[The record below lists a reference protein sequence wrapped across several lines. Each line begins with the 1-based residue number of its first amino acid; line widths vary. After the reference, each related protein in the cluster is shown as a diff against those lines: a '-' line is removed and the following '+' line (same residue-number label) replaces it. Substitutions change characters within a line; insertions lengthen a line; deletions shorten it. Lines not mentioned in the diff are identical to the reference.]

1 MRKYLKNSVLFQKS
15 FLKYKNRLLKLQFL
29 LVFIIIFAFQFE
41 TSAVTYYSR
50 TSGNWDAKIWATTN
64 NGAANF
70 ATITDADNVVI
81 QANNNVTVNIDAAV
95 CKNIDL
101 GSNNNIAVLTFNSGS
116 KLTVWGTVTLGNA
129 GNNNRRGRIVMTSG
143 GTLECQALA
152 LGNTGS
158 NSFIYGTG
166 TVILTAN
173 NTIPATVFTNFYNLT
188 INAGTTNI
196 SSSTTVNNNLYI
208 NDGTTFNAPDFSLTV
223 SGTTTVGAGSGGTL
237 NITGATGTKAFTGNV
252 TLNNGSTWDETAAAT
267 ISFGGNLTNNS
278 GTFTAS
284 TGDHSFTGTSKILS
298 GSSNTSIPNII
309 ISGSYTNSGTL
320 TAGTALTGS
329 GSLTNSGTL
338 YLSGSGNSSINSLSN
353 SGTIGVSG
361 SGAISTATANFTNT
375 GTINLGGSGAITGI
389 TNNGGGIVNLT
400 NASQTIGTFN
410 NAMSTSTVNI
420 TALINS
426 TSTITNLTATV
437 NGNTVNY
444 NGSGNQ
450 TVKNT
455 SYSNLIISGGG
466 NKSLGGTTTVSGV
479 LTLTNGNLITSSSNS
494 LTITNTLNTA
504 ISGGSASSFIDG
516 AVQWNLPVL
525 ASGTTYQFPVGK
537 GGTYLPFSLVN
548 PTTTGASSAKVEAFN
563 SNSGGSADET
573 TLQSISSTEYWSL
586 VTGSNFTNS
595 SVTLGKSTAIYPS
608 DAVGACTSAGG
619 TYTSLSGTTNINS
632 ISNSTSIG
640 AMRYFTLASRT
651 NYWVGN
657 ISSDWNTTGN
667 WSVGHVPASG
677 QNIEF
682 ADGNNYGTI
691 AQNDL
696 HITSDLTINKLKNVT
711 SKALVIFPGK
721 TLIVNSTITTSNNT
735 NQIYIK
741 ADTLL
746 ANGSLI
752 YQTTQPTP
760 VYGTVEMWSQ
770 SGWDT
775 NQPAGQKYNWQY
787 FGIPIDTVKAS
798 PTVNGAYIRYMDEA
812 GNDTTTHWHS
822 LTNTSNIIPFKG
834 YELCFQTPRIISFKG
849 KFVNRNF
856 NSGQLSKT
864 TTEGVLYAGQH
875 ILANP
880 YTAAIDIRQITFGSD
895 MEQSVYLYN
904 TGTFAQWN
912 SGTAGKIGS
921 TPGQYSAVPQLL
933 AGESGIQSQVPSMN
947 SMLVRV
953 INSTLNAFVNINY
966 NSVITGN
973 TERQRIKSATNG
985 SSKYVSTRIEV
996 ESKNGI
1002 DKLWL
1007 FADEQLSR
1015 KYDNGYDAKKMT
1027 GSSLQQQIFAVEDDG
1042 DYQIDATDNLNNTKI
1057 AFQAGQ
1063 EQDYKMTFYQTNI
1076 DKKYSGL
1083 YLFDMVENKTT
1094 EITESGSVYNFK
1106 ANPTPKAVTR
1116 FRIIATPVV
1125 SDKDPEANIVYFNIN
1140 NTLYLYNRANETAN
1154 IYLFDISGRVLNR
1167 TTIPANGMTGIL
1179 MNPEKVIIL
1188 RSVYSSSSES
1198 HKIMIR

>member
-1 MRKYLKNSVLFQKS
+1 MKKS
-15 FLKYKNRLLKLQFL
+15 FILLILTL
-29 LVFIIIFAFQFE
+29 SI
-41 TSAVTYYSR
+41 
-50 TSGNWDAKIWATTN
+50 
-64 NGAANF
+64 
-70 ATITDADNVVI
+70 
-81 QANNNVTVNIDAAV
+81 
-95 CKNIDL
+95 IDL
-101 GSNNNIAVLTFNSGS
+101 MDLYGATKTWNKT
-116 KLTVWGTVTLGNA
+116 T
-129 GNNNRRGRIVMTSG
+129 G
-143 GTLECQALA
+143 GLWT
-152 LGNTGS
+152 
-158 NSFIYGTG
+158 
-166 TVILTAN
+166 TAN
-173 NTIPATVFTNFYNLT
+173 NWTPSGAPLSNDIIIINTDQSANITAVPSISINSLQISGNCTLVGASTNRVLTVGGIT
-188 INAGTTNI
+188 G
-196 SSSTTVNNNLYI
+196 V
-208 NDGTTFNAPDFSLTV
+208 DFSISQDKTFTIGSNLGITL
-223 SGTTTVGAGSGGTL
+223 AGSATATIDGTL
-237 NITGATGTKAFTGNV
+237 NITSGRTYNTNGTSVITTV
-252 TLNNGSTWDETAAAT
+252 NGSINNAGTVTNSTAAKLLFQNGSEYIHARNGGAIPTATWDV
-267 ISFGGNLTNNS
+267 
-278 GTFTAS
+278 AS
-284 TGDHSFTGTSKILS
+284 TC
-298 GSSNTSIPNII
+298 N
-309 ISGSYTNSGTL
+309 
-320 TAGTALTGS
+320 
-329 GSLTNSGTL
+329 
-338 YLSGSGNSSINSLSN
+338 
-353 SGTIGVSG
+353 
-361 SGAISTATANFTNT
+361 
-375 GTINLGGSGAITGI
+375 ITGI
-389 TNNGGGIVNLT
+389 TGSVPTTSTFNQAFGNFIWNCTSQSSNITLAANLKTINGNFTISSTNSSLLILSAGTATTLTVGKDFTMTDGTLNFNSGTGASAMNVAGNFSHTGGTITETSSGTGSVVFNGSSDQIYTSGGSYANTINLSVNNGATLLMNDESTVVGSGSNGTFTLNNNGTLGVTSIDGITTSGATGNIRVTGTRTYSTGANYIYNGINIQVTGNGLTQNSPADLTISNAAGVSLSTATTISGNLT
-400 NASQTIGTFN
+400 LNEGTL
-410 NAMSTSTVNI
+410 S
-420 TALINS
+420 
-426 TSTITNLTATV
+426 
-437 NGNTVNY
+437 
-444 NGSGNQ
+444 
-450 TVKNT
+450 
-455 SYSNLIISGGG
+455 
-466 NKSLGGTTTVSGV
+466 TTTVNPSYLLNV
-479 LTLTNGNLITSSSNS
+479 
-494 LTITNTLNTA
+494 TNTSNTA

-516 AVQWNLPVL
+516 AVQWNLPTL

-563 SNSGGSADET
+563 SNSGGTADET

-608 DAVGACTSAGG
+608 DAVGAGTSAGG

-651 NYWVGN
+651 NYWVGS
-657 ISSDWNTTGN
+657 ISNDWNTTGN

-721 TLIVNSTITTSNNT
+721 TLTVNSTITTSNNT

-834 YELCFQTPRIISFKG
+834 YELCFQTPRIISFNG

-953 INSTLNAFVNINY
+953 INSTPNAFVNINY

-1042 DYQIDATDNLNNTKI
+1042 EYQIDATDNLNNTKI

-1125 SDKDPEANIVYFNIN
+1125 SDKEPEANIVYFNIN

-1167 TTIPANGMTGIL
+1167 TTIPASGMTGLL